1 MGHLHM
7 LKMNS
12 AIKTTIA
19 LIILSTLSV
28 LTCHGQKDSVKNFKN
43 TIRFNITNPML
54 FSSKFN
60 VIGYERVI
68 KDYQTASINL
78 GRSSFGTLLFN
89 SDSLETKA
97 ETNDKGFNLS
107 VDYRF
112 YLKKENKF
120 QAPRGAYI
128 GPYYAYNFFS
138 RDITWDL
145 LSDTYDGE
153 VVTGTNVNAHFIGA
167 QLGYQFVFWNRL
179 SVDIILMGPGLWHF
193 NVKTGFDTNL
203 SEEDETMVLEKLN
216 EMLQENFPGSD
227 LVFTGEGFEASK
239 NTSTSSMGFRYMIN
253 LGFRF

>member
-7 LKMNS
+7 QKMNS
-12 AIKTTIA
+12 AIKVTIA
-19 LIILSTLSV
+19 LIMVATLPVST
-28 LTCHGQKDSVKNFKN
+28 CYGQKDSLKNFKN

-89 SDSLETKA
+89 SDSLDAKTQN
-97 ETNDKGFNLS
+97 NDKGFNLS

-120 QAPRGAYI
+120 RAPRGAYI
-128 GPYYAYNFFS
+128 GPYYSYNFFS
-138 RDITWDL
+138 RDITWEL
-145 LSDTYDGE
+145 LSDTFNGE
-153 VVTGTNVNAHFIGA
+153 TMTGTKVNAHFIGA
-167 QLGYQFVFWNRL
+167 QFGYQFVFWNRL
-179 SVDIILMGPGLWHF
+179 SLDMILLGPGLWHF
-193 NVKTGFDTNL
+193 NVKTAFESGL
-203 SEEDETMVLEKLN
+203 SAEDETMLLEKLN
-216 EMLQENFPGSD
+216 EMLQEKFPGSD

-239 NTSTSSMGFRYMIN
+239 TTSTSAMGFRFMIN